1 MEIIDNKF
9 AELGV
14 SEDILDA
21 LDDIEITE
29 PSEIQAKA
37 IGPMLEGLDIIG
49 QAQTGTGKTFAY
61 GIPAVMNTNPG
72 SYDVETLIL
81 SPTRELS
88 IQVYNELL
96 KLTKYK
102 KNIRITAVYGGESY
116 EKQIRALKQHPQIVV
131 GTPGRIIDL
140 MERKLLKFG
149 CIKTLVLD
157 EADEM
162 LKMGFQED
170 LETILASTPEDRQ
183 TALFSATMPEF
194 IRNVAKKYQ
203 KDPVN
208 IQIKKKT
215 LTVDKINQHLYFC
228 KRESKK
234 DLLVRLLDYYDFNSC
249 IIFSNTKAMVDELVL
264 FLQKEGYKADG
275 IHGDLK
281 QLVRDRVMNAFRN
294 GLTNILVATDVAAR
308 GIDVGGLDGVINYDL
323 PQEDELYV
331 HRIGRTG
338 RAGESGVSLSIATP
352 FERKHVKNIE
362 AFTKKQME
370 LHEIPSVKEIL
381 DKKSLRLFDRIAKEI
396 EAPIE
401 NNIVIL
407 NKLAASELDTTKII
421 NALINMTNQGNRA
434 YNNIESIKQ
443 REPRVRGAEKLAK
456 PSQGEKYNSKEM
468 VYAHLNIGKKELLR
482 PQQLLSLMERS
493 AGVRKSNV
501 GDIVIRK
508 SGTNIE
514 ITKGAFAY
522 LKKLDGFKFQGT
534 RICVTKV
541 YSLDD

>member
-1 MEIIDNKF
+1 MDNKF
-9 AELGV
+9 EELGV
-14 SEDILDA
+14 SEEILNA
-21 LDDIEITE
+21 LNDIEIYE
-29 PSEIQAKA
+29 PSEIQSKA

-61 GIPAVMNTNPG
+61 GIPTIMNINAS
-72 SYDVETLIL
+72 SYDVEALIL

-88 IQVYNELL
+88 IQVFNELE

-102 KNIRITAVYGGESY
+102 ENIRIATVYGGESY
-116 EKQIRALKQHPQIVV
+116 EKQIRALKRHPQIVV

-140 MERKLLKFG
+140 MERKYLKFQTV
-149 CIKTLVLD
+149 KLLVLD

-170 LETILASTPEDRQ
+170 LEKILAQTPDDRQ
-183 TALFSATMPEF
+183 TALFSATMPDF
-194 IRNVAKKYQ
+194 IRKVAKKYQ
-203 KDPVN
+203 HEPVN

-215 LTVDKINQHLYFC
+215 LTVDKINQYVYYC
-228 KRESKK
+228 KRDSKK
-234 DLLVRLLDYYDFNSC
+234 DLLIRTLDYYNFNSC

-281 QLVRDRVMNAFRN
+281 QLVRDRVMNSFRN

-338 RAGESGVSLSIATP
+338 RAGEFGISVSIATP
-352 FERKHVKNIE
+352 FEKRRVADIE
-362 AFTKKQME
+362 RFTKKNME
-370 LHEIPSVKEIL
+370 YKDIPSVKEIL
-381 DKKSLRLFDRIAKEI
+381 DRKALRLFDKIASNI
-396 EAPIE
+396 DAPIE
-401 NNIVIL
+401 NNLVIL
-407 NKLAASELDTTKII
+407 NKLASSGLDTTKII
-421 NALINMTNQGNRA
+421 NCLINMTSQATRA
-434 YNNIESIKQ
+434 YNNIDTIKQ
-443 REPRVRGAEKLAK
+443 REPRVVKMSNSSG
-456 PSQGEKYNSKEM
+456 SKEYI
-468 VYAHLNIGKKELLR
+468 YAHLNIGKKELLR
-482 PQQLLSLMERS
+482 PQQLLSLMEKTV
-493 AGVRKSNV
+493 GVRKGNV

-514 ITKGAFAY
+514 ITKGSYAY
-522 LKKLDGFKFQGT
+522 LKKLDGYKFQGT
-534 RICVTKV
+534 RISVKKV
-541 YSLDD
+541 FSLDD

>member
-1 MEIIDNKF
+1 MENKFEELNVLPEIIDALN
-9 AELGV
+9 
-14 SEDILDA
+14 DIN
-21 LDDIEITE
+21 ITE

-37 IGPMLEGLDIIG
+37 IGPMVEGLDIIG

-61 GIPAVMNTNPG
+61 GIPTVMKVDPKSEN
-72 SYDVETLIL
+72 VEALIL

-88 IQVYNELL
+88 IQVYNELI
-96 KLTKYK
+96 KLISHK
-102 KNIRITAVYGGESY
+102 KGIKIATVYGGESY

-140 MERKLLKFG
+140 MDRKLLKFNNV
-149 CIKTLVLD
+149 KLLVLD

-170 LETILASTPEDRQ
+170 METILASMPEERQ

-194 IRNVAKKYQ
+194 IKKVAKKYLNE
-203 KDPVN
+203 PLN
-208 IQIKKKT
+208 IVIKKKT
-215 LTVDKINQHLYFC
+215 MTVDRINQHLYFC

-234 DLLVRLLDYYDFNSC
+234 DLLIRLLDYYDFNSC

-264 FLQKEGYKADG
+264 FLQKNNYKADG

-281 QLVRDRVMNAFRN
+281 QLVRDRVMNSFRN

-338 RAGESGVSLSIATP
+338 RAGQSGVSISIATP
-352 FERKHVKNIE
+352 FERRHVKNIE

-370 LHEIPSVKEIL
+370 EKDIPSVKDIL
-381 DKKSLRLFDRIAKEI
+381 DKKAIKLFDKIKEESESNPSLEKNMI
-396 EAPIE
+396 
-401 NNIVIL
+401 IL
-407 NKLAASELDTTKII
+407 NKLSASELDTTLII
-421 NALINMTNQGNRA
+421 NSLLNMLSDGNRV
-434 YNNIESIKQ
+434 YNNIESIKH
-443 REPRVRGAEKLAK
+443 REPKAEGKALRQSNK
-456 PSQGEKYNSKEM
+456 PSSKKGFI
-468 VYAHLNIGKKELLR
+468 YAHLNIGKKELLR
-482 PQQLLSLMERS
+482 PQQLLSLMEKN

-514 ITKGAFAY
+514 ITQSAFAY
-522 LKKLDGFKFQGT
+522 LKKLQGVKFQGS
-534 RICVTKV
+534 RISVRKAF
-541 YSLDD
+541 SLDD